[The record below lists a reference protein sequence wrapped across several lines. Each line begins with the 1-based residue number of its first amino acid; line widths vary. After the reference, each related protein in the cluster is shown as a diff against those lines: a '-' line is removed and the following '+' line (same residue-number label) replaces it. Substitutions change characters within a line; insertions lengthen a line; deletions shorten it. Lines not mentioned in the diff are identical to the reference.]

1 MPRNNSTTWNIA
13 DPITAVRLNEINA
26 DVDDLYSTGSDRLKV
41 WALPGLDVQI
51 WAWNYRIGSSEGI
64 FAGSTEI
71 MTDDT
76 INYISLTWSGII
88 NISTSGWNTNY
99 LRLAKVIT
107 AAGIIT
113 SVENWRPDGV
123 GWVLGGW
130 GGFKN
135 ISSTFYTAGKLTSFI
150 WDGVTYTLTYTANG
164 GIETITN
171 GANTWTAS
179 YDSSWNFTGLVES

>member
-13 DPITAVRLNEINA
+13 DPITAARLNKTN
-26 DVDDLYSTGSDRLKV
+26 DDLDDIYETWSDRLKV
-41 WALPGLDVQI
+41 WALPGLDVEI

-64 FAGSTEI
+64 FAGSIETLANNV
-71 MTDDT
+71 TS
-76 INYISLTWSGII
+76 YISLTGAGLVD
-88 NISTSGWNTNY
+88 ISTSGWNTNY

-107 AAGIIT
+107 LAGVIT

-130 GGFKN
+130 GFKN
-135 ISSTFYTAGKLTSFI
+135 ISSTVYTAGKLTSFDG
-150 WDGVTYTLTYTANG
+150 DGVTYTLTYTANG
-164 GIETITN
+164 EIATITN